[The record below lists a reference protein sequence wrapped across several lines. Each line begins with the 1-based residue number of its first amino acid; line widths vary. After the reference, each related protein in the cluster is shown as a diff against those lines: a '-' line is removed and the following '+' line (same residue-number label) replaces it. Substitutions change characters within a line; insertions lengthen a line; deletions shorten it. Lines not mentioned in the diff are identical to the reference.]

1 MDYSSKVSKKV
12 ERASNVLE
20 SNVRLERNTGNREK
34 EDWVDEAR
42 RNGKRSGRGGKE
54 RRTARNATGNGLE
67 LAKTRVGNGR
77 RNRRDGNAE
86 RATHKETGNEMDG
99 TEMSVDGLDTGKRTA
114 RTEAL
119 SE

>member
-1 MDYSSKVSKKV
+1 MELSKKV

-20 SNVRLERNTGNREK
+20 SNVRLDRNTGNREK

-54 RRTARNATGNGLE
+54 GRTARNATGNGTE

-86 RATHKETGNEMDG
+86 RATHKVTGNEMDG
-99 TEMSVDGLDTGKRTA
+99 TELSVDGLATGKRTA
-114 RTEAL
+114 LLYVVYENCK
-119 SE
+119 S